1 MPKIKQFLE
10 KHRQPAYRLEQFYH
24 HYYQRFV
31 SSFDEITTF
40 SKDLRTQMKEELK
53 FSRLELDQLIESP
66 QGSTIKALFTVKRSA
81 AKKFKKKLKTETVL
95 IKHRNGRNT
104 LCVSCMVG
112 CPVGCTFCA
121 TGQMGFKLKLTA
133 AEIVDQ
139 VLFFAQR
146 LKEKSEKLTNIVYMG
161 MGEPLLNLAEVEE
174 SIETIIDPKKMG
186 LSQRR
191 LTVSTAGYPEQI
203 KKLVDDGYDQLQLAI
218 SLHAPEQKLREK
230 IMPIAKIHQLDQL
243 FAAIDYYVNQCNKL
257 VSYEY
262 ILLKEINDQ
271 PRHAEQLA
279 ELLKDRLAHVNLIPY
294 NPVAG
299 VAYQAPSRAEIKEF
313 AQILENEGVPNSIRV
328 TMGAEI
334 NAACGQLAH

>member
-1 MPKIKQFLE
+1 MLKIKQFLE
-10 KHRQPAYRLEQFYH
+10 KHQQPAYRLEQFYR

-40 SKDLRTQMKEELK
+40 SKNLRSKMEQELE
-53 FSRLELDQLIESP
+53 FSRLKLDQLIESP
-66 QGSTIKALFTVKRSA
+66 QGSTVKALFTVKRSGE
-81 AKKFKKKLKTETVL
+81 KELKTETVL
-95 IKHRNGRNT
+95 IKHRDGRNT

-112 CPVGCTFCA
+112 CSVGCTFCA

-139 VLFFAQR
+139 VLFFARR
-146 LKEKSEKLTNIVYMG
+146 LQEKNEKLTNIVYMG
-161 MGEPLLNLAEVEE
+161 MGEPLLNLTEVEK
-174 SIETIIDPKKMG
+174 SIETIIDPQKMG

-230 IMPIAKIHQLDQL
+230 IMPIAKTHQLETL
-243 FAAIDYYVNQCNKL
+243 FAAIDYYVQTCNKL

-262 ILLKEINDQ
+262 ILLKEVNDQ
-271 PRHAEQLA
+271 PQHAKQLA

-294 NPVAG
+294 NSVEGLP
-299 VAYQAPSRAEIKEF
+299 YQAPHPKQVKKF
-313 AQILENEGVPNSIRV
+313 AQTLENEGVPNSIRV

-334 NAACGQLAH
+334 NAACGQLGH